1 MSDDMPHDPLTT
13 LAAAAAQL
21 HEAYEAFLAAGFTA
35 SQAMQ
40 MVCAIVA
47 ASQNGEA

>member
-1 MSDDMPHDPLTT
+1 MSEDMPHDPLTN

-21 HEAYEAFLAAGFTA
+21 HEAYEAFIDAGFTE

-47 ASQNGEA
+47 ASQGGDA